1 MLEAVTLLQ
10 VQGYLVKEKTMLVLG
25 REVQQQIVLLKEGED
40 DASKVVVTVLG
51 IHGNRVKIGI
61 EAPDNIH
68 IVRKEI
74 ENRER

>member
-1 MLEAVTLLQ
+1 
-10 VQGYLVKEKTMLVLG
+10 MLVLG

-40 DASKVVVTVLG
+40 DARKVVVTVLG
-51 IHGNRVKIGI
+51 IIGNRVKIGI